1 MATIYELKRRA
12 KELAAV
18 SETNAVDPARVGNL
32 IDDTLELIDEYEK
45 NAVSLGIRKTYAT
58 VAAMEADKSPSGE
71 DGKKLRNGQLVS
83 IYDTG
88 NASAVDN
95 GKVFAFQ
102 NPGWK
107 LSSRVD
113 AGYARSEK
121 VAELGF
127 KFLPDRSYGG
137 YASIDYNHL
146 ANIASGGGFNG
157 YVEGLDYDCA
167 WVQIFS
173 ASGTLEI
180 SGCVVRLVAWFS
192 SLQPTAESYIGASSS
207 SFAIP
212 SGAKLGIVDLE
223 KANNPDGYMN
233 MRVRQIA
240 SGADRSELNAVSDTV
255 MSTRLVL
262 DSVSSDS
269 YTLMV
274 KDDDEVLSS
283 ELIEGQWFNPL
294 TNVLVTNANY
304 KCYKLDVTN
313 LRNHILHI
321 VSQTSGNMWSV
332 SLTDGTNVLDKFDY
346 TNGNQINV
354 DRMLLVSTFAS
365 VLYVNCRAAYND
377 AYIATTSSE
386 KNTNKY
392 DIAPVNS
399 KMRDVTSFSGEPFVL
414 HDRYISIRE
423 AAPKVTGNMYHDAKF
438 DMCVIKLFGTHPLIV
453 ENGNAA
459 FFVYYKSDEI
469 KASNY
474 LNHNTTGSYVTGAT
488 YCGILFIK
496 TDNQKGLKELR
507 VIQDGTVLKHEGVLR
522 EAVFEEV
529 EKVSDTVG
537 YFIHLDGTAKANAN
551 FHYARFDIADCAE
564 KSLVFSSG
572 IGGNTGISFA
582 HYYDSNDVWLGCE
595 YYFLTPVGGSKVMI
609 DEPLHPPLNSAYLL
623 INANNSNTQVLKQVI
638 VGSYYDFSKMRN
650 DINEL
655 REKGS
660 AGRKLMKVHLFG
672 AETALGTDLFYI
684 RTSYNK
690 KKTKDILLVYYTN
703 VNGLISP
710 KAAYVG
716 DPTLADGEL
725 MTSVYLVS
733 SHSDSTAPLFNSS
746 VYWHLFAQH
755 GYVIPRISNMVGM
768 TSADVGAKWKD
779 QLNREYT
786 VGNVTPDVISLLP
799 VIIRGEE
806 GSDTRGWKTPN
817 DTAIA
822 TLYHVGGG
830 VITGTFQTT
839 NLSTIQLRP
848 IMKSYNR
855 KFTVDGHEIAAA
867 GDYYCDDFS
876 ASESQTGYDPAY
888 IETWFPVPDLNGVP
902 EMARFTWSYNF
913 RGAQCCVNTTM
924 DIRRKVECQSYGATQ
939 QQTFLDK
946 GDYKA
951 MFMIPKA
958 AARSGKELDRPFNSP
973 AASSPSYS
981 FFRTPAYLK
990 DVDKPIDRLVA
1001 FLHNPNDNSYLVG
1014 MAAGLS
1020 LVNGDTTTEKRNAN
1034 IPVGDVDAH
1043 FRLGSLSPSNT
1054 NKFYV
1059 AAVNTAPFA
1068 DDGYNFPNTYFK
1080 ETNYYVS
1087 YFDPEENVGQVF
1099 WYKDGK
1105 SYVIYAHCQ
1114 SKQNR
1119 IALELPD
1126 FMEGLSVEVVE
1137 QTDGTVLLTSTIQNG
1152 NLFVSYITDDANY
1165 IVLKTKW

>member
-1 MATIYELKRRA
+1 MATSADIKRRA
-12 KELAAV
+12 RALGKKTN
-18 SETNAVDPARVGNL
+18 SESIGPVEVGNL
-32 IDDTLELIDEYEK
+32 IYDGVEYAEEVER
-45 NAVSLGIRKTYAT
+45 NGGTLGIRKVYAS
-58 VAAMEADKSPSGE
+58 VALMEADSQAPMDFWE
-71 DGKKLRNGQLVS
+71 NKLKRGNLAV
-83 IYDTG
+83 IYDGTAEG
-88 NASAVDN
+88 ADN
-95 GKVFAFQ
+95 NKVYAFQ
-102 NPGWK
+102 KPGWK
-107 LSSRVD
+107 IVTELD
-113 AGYARSEK
+113 AGYATRGEI
-121 VAELGF
+121 AELPY

-146 ANIASGGGFNG
+146 VNIAAGGDFNG
-157 YVEGLDYDCA
+157 YVEGWNYDAA
-167 WVQIFS
+167 WVQIFQD
-173 ASGTLEI
+173 SGSLEI
-180 SGCVVRLVAWFS
+180 SGCIVCLVAWFS
-192 SLQPTAESYIGASSS
+192 NLQPTIESYIGCSSS

-223 KANNPDGYMN
+223 KVNNPDGYMN

-240 SGADRSELNAVSDTV
+240 SGADRSELNAVYDTV
-255 MSTRLVL
+255 VSTRLFL

-269 YTLMV
+269 YSLMV
-274 KDDDEVLSS
+274 KDDDQILAPD
-283 ELIEGQWFNPL
+283 LFEGQWFNPL
-294 TNVLVTNANY
+294 TNTLVTNDNY
-304 KCYKLDVTN
+304 KCYRLDVTDLKNN
-313 LRNHILHI
+313 LVHI
-321 VSQTSGNMWSV
+321 VSKTSGNMWSV

-346 TNGNQINV
+346 TNGNQTNI
-354 DRMLLVSTFAS
+354 DRVLMIPPIAS
-365 VLYVNCRAAYND
+365 VLYANCMISYSD
-377 AYIATTSSE
+377 AYIATILSE

-399 KMRDVTSFSGEPFVL
+399 KMRDVSSFSGEPFVL
-414 HDRYISIRE
+414 YDRYISIGE
-423 AAPKVTGNMYHDAKF
+423 AAPKVTGNIYPGTNF
-438 DMCVIKLFGTHPLIV
+438 DMCVIKLLSTDHLIV
-453 ENGNAA
+453 ENGIVA
-459 FFVYYKSDEI
+459 FYVFYKSDEI
-469 KASNY
+469 RASNY
-474 LNHNTTGSYVTGAT
+474 LSHNTTGTYVAGAT
-488 YCGILFIK
+488 YCGILFRK
-496 TDNQKGLKELR
+496 TDNPKGLKKLKI
-507 VIQDGTVLKHEGVLR
+507 VQNGTVLKHEGLLR
-522 EAVFEEV
+522 EVVYEEV
-529 EKVSDTVG
+529 EKVSDTAG
-537 YFIHLDGTAKANAN
+537 YFIHLDGTAKANDN
-551 FHYARFDIADCAE
+551 FHYARFDIADCSE
-564 KSLVFSSG
+564 KSFVFSSG
-572 IGGNTGISFA
+572 IGGNTGVAFA

-623 INANNSNTQVLKQVI
+623 INANNLNTQVLKQVI

-650 DINEL
+650 DIKEL

-660 AGRKLMKVHLFG
+660 AGRKLMKVHLYG

-755 GYVIPRISNMVGM
+755 GYVIPRISNTVGM
-768 TSADVGAKWKD
+768 TSVDVGAKWKD

-817 DTAIA
+817 DAAIA

-855 KFTVDGHEIAAA
+855 KFTVDGHEITAA

-1034 IPVGDVDAH
+1034 IPVGDADAH

-1068 DDGYNFPNTYFK
+1068 ADGYNFPNTYFK
-1080 ETNYYVS
+1080 EINYYVS

-1099 WYKDGK
+1099 WYKDGS

-1114 SKQNR
+1114 SVQNR

-1137 QTDGTVLLTSTIQNG
+1137 QTDGTALLTSTVQNG
-1152 NLFVSYITDDANY
+1152 NLFVNYNTDDANY
-1165 IVLKTKW
+1165 LVLKTK